1 MENVF
6 SESTPSDI
14 VGDVADEYSDKQ
26 DRASIRSKFENLFEI
41 AREKITGGVSVKNH
55 VTGKTYKIENATTKD
70 QVIKAATG
78 MLTEL
83 ILHADINPLGKNI
96 EKFGFSTADIV
107 KKLERDTDFRN
118 WFQRTFSY
126 HSDPLIAELAKITRV
141 TDESLK
147 SEENPEGYVFYYKNA
162 TVKRKD
168 GSTYKKKIPFVKL
181 DLGKWGAVTPFMD

>member
-1 MENVF
+1 
-6 SESTPSDI
+6 
-14 VGDVADEYSDKQ
+14 
-26 DRASIRSKFENLFEI
+26 
-41 AREKITGGVSVKNH
+41 
-55 VTGKTYKIENATTKD
+55 
-70 QVIKAATG
+70 

-181 DLGKWGAVTPFMD
+181 DLSKWGAVTPFMDQAMAELRIETKREVENRVADQEVADREDGK